1 MSVIESDTPTPN
13 LLGKLTTTLQIIYIA
28 IIFLKE
34 ILDIDFALFALDLF
48 IIFVTVLS
56 LVVYTYNWIRDLRTY
71 HNE

>member
-1 MSVIESDTPTPN
+1 MTIIESDTPTPN

-48 IIFVTVLS
+48 TIFVTVLS
-56 LVVYTYNWIRDLRTY
+56 LVVYTYNWIKDLRTY

>member
-1 MSVIESDTPTPN
+1 MTIIESDTPTPN

-34 ILDIDFALFALDLF
+34 ILGIDFALFALDLF

-56 LVVYTYNWIRDLRTY
+56 LVVYTYNWIKDLRTY

>member
-1 MSVIESDTPTPN
+1 MVYMAIIESDTPTPN

-48 IIFVTVLS
+48 
-56 LVVYTYNWIRDLRTY
+56 
-71 HNE
+71 